1 MLSFRSLVHLL
12 LIIVNN
18 FGRGEDYFSTIDFAE
33 QNKNNMI
40 PKTKFDPTLYLE
52 KQKLV
57 HYTFQHIL
65 FGPSDK
71 KARKLINIS
80 FSLI

>member
-1 MLSFRSLVHLL
+1 MHLL

-18 FGRGEDYFSTIDFAE
+18 FDRGEEYFSTIDFAE

-40 PKTKFDPTLYLE
+40 PKTNFDPTLYLK

-57 HYTFQHIL
+57 HYTFQHVL
-65 FGPSDK
+65 FGLSDK
-71 KARKLINIS
+71 KAQKLINIS
-80 FSLI
+80 FSII